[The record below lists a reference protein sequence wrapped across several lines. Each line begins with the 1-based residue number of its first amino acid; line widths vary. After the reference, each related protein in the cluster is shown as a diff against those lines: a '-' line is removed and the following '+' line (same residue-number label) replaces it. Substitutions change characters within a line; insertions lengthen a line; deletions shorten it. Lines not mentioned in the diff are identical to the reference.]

1 MLIELNEG
9 QRKCLLQLMLW
20 WKHDTEEKQVFE
32 IAGAAGTG
40 KTTIIRQLIESL
52 DDLEMADVIFVTFVG
67 KAALNLSKA
76 GLPGRTIHSTI
87 YHVVEID
94 KLDANGNPIIEEGRR
109 VKTIRFIKKEE
120 LPGVKLIV
128 IDEASMVDKI
138 VAADLLSYNIPI
150 IAIGDLN
157 QLPPVFGKP
166 VFLKHPD
173 AILTEVVRQ
182 KADSPI
188 LSLSQYIINSKHI
201 KLYPGVYDNKLM
213 IVKKEDFFKR
223 FLPVLLKSDI
233 VICGKNSTRDK
244 LNEMIRDMYFKSI
257 GIDTPLP
264 EMMVGDKLICRKNN
278 WILEKNGINLING
291 LIGRVTDIDMES
303 STKNVV
309 PIDFKPDFIDAEFED
324 VPINMKYFKGDAT
337 TKTLI
342 KNTPHV
348 GELFELGY
356 AITCHL
362 SQGSQYEKVIVFCER
377 MGDNDYYKKWLYT
390 AVTRAS
396 EKLILII

>member
-1 MLIELNEG
+1 
-9 QRKCLLQLMLW
+9 
-20 WKHDTEEKQVFE
+20 
-32 IAGAAGTG
+32 
-40 KTTIIRQLIESL
+40 
-52 DDLEMADVIFVTFVG
+52 
-67 KAALNLSKA
+67 
-76 GLPGRTIHSTI
+76 
-87 YHVVEID
+87 
-94 KLDANGNPIIEEGRR
+94 
-109 VKTIRFIKKEE
+109 
-120 LPGVKLIV
+120 
-128 IDEASMVDKI
+128 
-138 VAADLLSYNIPI
+138 
-150 IAIGDLN
+150 
-157 QLPPVFGKP
+157 
-166 VFLKHPD
+166 
-173 AILTEVVRQ
+173 VVRQ

-257 GIDTPLP
+257 GIDKPLP